1 MENCLFFSVF
11 PSGRIEFTDSW
22 LLLVFSM
29 EHLKLLPN
37 SNWTLLAKVDFYGPP
52 NRGPKIHLDP
62 FRFRP
67 PSGLR
72 SILQAGWNQAGG
84 ESWGHLSS
92 WDVSFF
98 MLEIM
103 LSETWFW
110 CVEVSTCYG
119 NYLLSYATD
128 IPPICDY
135 PWKTSSRCHKFCHI
149 QMPVQQTWVA
159 KRKHKAWAKSFPERK
174 KLIGEV
180 RAVFHWTGIFF
191 FSLENHGSVKQKSPL
206 SWQRLI
212 FQGGI
217 FHFRLP

>member
-1 MENCLFFSVF
+1 
-11 PSGRIEFTDSW
+11 
-22 LLLVFSM
+22 
-29 EHLKLLPN
+29 
-37 SNWTLLAKVDFYGPP
+37 
-52 NRGPKIHLDP
+52 
-62 FRFRP
+62 
-67 PSGLR
+67 
-72 SILQAGWNQAGG
+72 
-84 ESWGHLSS
+84 
-92 WDVSFF
+92 

-191 FSLENHGSVKQKSPL
+191 FFPGKSWKCETKITPFMTKTHLPGRHFPLPTTLGAGPTARDRHVVVLLGPKCRGSTDDVLKITLFFLVGRFFEGDSENLQNILLRVKIGRLRMIPKLELTYTSD
-206 SWQRLI
+206 I
-212 FQGGI
+212 
-217 FHFRLP
+217 